1 MRKNNTYTPEFKIK
15 LVKEY
20 LKGGMS
26 YNDLKSKYNI
36 PSATPIKGWVKQY
49 QELGKSSFYEE
60 KRGRKCGSTG
70 RPPKELDLNSLTKDE
85 QIEYLKKQLYYKQL
99 ENDVLKKVAALT
111 QKN

>member
-20 LKGGMS
+20 LKGGIS
-26 YNDLKSKYNI
+26 YENLKNKYNLL
-36 PSATPIKGWVKQY
+36 SSTQLKNWVKQY
-49 QELGKSSFYEE
+49 NEFGEFSFYEE
-60 KRGRKCGSTG
+60 KRGRKSTG
-70 RPPKELDLNSLTKDE
+70 RPKDYNKMTDAE
-85 QIEYLKKQLYYKQL
+85 KVKYLEM

>member
-1 MRKNNTYTPEFKIK
+1 MRKNNYYSPEFKIK
-15 LVKEY
+15 IVKEY
-20 LKGGMS
+20 LKGGIS
-26 YNDLKSKYNI
+26 YESLIKKYNI
-36 PSATPIKGWVKQY
+36 KDTRQIRDWVKKY
-49 QELGKSSFYEE
+49 QEFGESSFYEE
-60 KRGRKCGSTG
+60 KRGRKGDSTG

>member
-20 LKGGMS
+20 LKGGVS

-36 PSATPIKGWVKQY
+36 PSATQIKDWVKQY
-49 QELGKSSFYEE
+49 QEFGKSYFYEE
-60 KRGRKCGSTG
+60 TRGRKSTG
-70 RPPKELDLNSLTKDE
+70 RPKDYNKMTDAE
-85 QIEYLKKQLYYKQL
+85 KVKFL
-99 ENDVLKKVAALT
+99 EMENAILKKVAALT

>member
-1 MRKNNTYTPEFKIK
+1 MRKNNYYSPELKIQI
-15 LVKEY
+15 VEEY
-20 LKGGMS
+20 LKGDIS
-26 YNDLKSKYNI
+26 YGSLRSKYNM
-36 PSATPIKGWVKQY
+36 PSATQIKDWVKQY
-49 QELGKSSFYEE
+49 NKFGESSFYEE
-60 KRGRKCGSTG
+60 KRGRKGSSTG